1 MFCSLQCNFLNLMK
15 ILVTGGAGFIGTS
28 FVNLLYRRNQTNKT
42 NHEIIVV
49 DKMTYASNPERLP
62 ECVRIVRRDICDI
75 TYEDIGDVDYIVN
88 FAAESHVDN
97 SIEDGTPFIQ
107 TNILGTYNLIEV
119 ARRMTKLKKFVQIST
134 DEVYGDLTESHYG
147 LNHLSREGDV
157 CKPSSY
163 YSASKSSADQIVISA
178 NKTYGIPY
186 LITRT
191 CNNYGDHQHLE
202 KFLPTVMECIYQE
215 IPVPLY
221 GDGCQVREWIW
232 VEDNVKMILKLM
244 KEEYGIWNIGS
255 GDRYTNKSILRMIG
269 DILKKPVQFNNVPDR
284 LGHDRRYGLDSSK
297 LHRVVGE
304 DFTTINLKDYLETK
318 DYI

>member
-1 MFCSLQCNFLNLMK
+1 MK
-15 ILVTGGAGFIGTS
+15 ILVTGGAGFIGSS
-28 FVNLLYRRNQTNKT
+28 FVNLLYRRNHTNKT

-62 ECVRIVRRDICDI
+62 EGVRIVRRDICDI

-163 YSASKSSADQIVISA
+163 YSA
-178 NKTYGIPY
+178 
-186 LITRT
+186 
-191 CNNYGDHQHLE
+191 
-202 KFLPTVMECIYQE
+202 
-215 IPVPLY
+215 
-221 GDGCQVREWIW
+221 
-232 VEDNVKMILKLM
+232 
-244 KEEYGIWNIGS
+244 
-255 GDRYTNKSILRMIG
+255 
-269 DILKKPVQFNNVPDR
+269 
-284 LGHDRRYGLDSSK
+284 
-297 LHRVVGE
+297 
-304 DFTTINLKDYLETK
+304 
-318 DYI
+318 